1 MPNTLTK
8 AVDTSNL
15 VPYTGGTT
23 DITIAHDIEIDS
35 DSKKLRLGDGQDASI
50 YYDGS
55 DLVITSDVVGS
66 GTIACSN
73 GLNLSAGR
81 FVPTSRIAM
90 IVGDVHPTVQAGNI
104 FINSGGRGAGTTITD
119 FDDGLSGQIIS
130 ICADDSA
137 LTISNNVNIQ
147 LQGSV
152 NFAMS
157 AGDTITLCYGISST
171 ATKWSELSRM
181 TV

>member
-35 DSKKLRLGDGQDASI
+35 DSKKLILGDGQDASI
-50 YYDGS
+50 YYDG
-55 DLVITSDVVGS
+55 LTLKLTSDVVGS
-66 GTIACSN
+66 GTTSCSN

-81 FVPTSRIAM
+81 FVPTSRITM
-90 IVGDVHPTVQAGNI
+90 TSGDTTPTVQAGNI
-104 FINSGGRGAGTTITD
+104 FMCAGGRGAGTTITD

-157 AGDTITLCYGISST
+157 TGDTLTLCYAISST
-171 ATKWSELSRM
+171 TTKWSELSRM